1 MPELPEV
8 ETITRILK
16 PLLVGNTIDKID
28 VYRAATIIGDAKNF
42 VKSLTKQTFKDITRI
57 GKFLIFHFSNDYV
70 LITHLRMEGKFYD
83 YLENEPNSDY
93 AKVVFHLNNGHKMCF
108 DDSRCFG
115 IMILSTESEYKNVKD
130 IAHLGPEPFYIDDVQ
145 YLIDRTKK
153 SNHPIKS
160 TLLDQSL
167 MAGIGNIYAD
177 EICFSCGLNPLTP
190 AKLLTKKDW
199 QKVVSEAKRILTQA
213 IQEGGSTI
221 KSYHPSKD
229 IDGKFQGNLKAYGK
243 INEPCPNCGHIMKFI
258 KVNGRGSNFCPIC
271 QPKLGSPIR
280 VGIFG
285 PIASGKSTVTQE
297 FAKAGFDTISSDQV
311 IADLYK
317 REDIAMEIGKM
328 FSLPFT
334 DRVNKDA
341 LREHLSKNSKDIKK
355 LEKYIHPL
363 VEKEIKNFF
372 SKSKSKIIVAEVPL
386 LYQAH
391 LEEDF
396 DYIIGVDIDPK
407 IQLERLTERNG
418 NASKALMTINGQKS
432 FKEYMKKADIVVR
445 NDTGITS
452 LQTEVRKIINTLKGR
467 LD

>member
-16 PLLVGNTIDKID
+16 PLLIGKTINKID
-28 VYRAATIIGDAKNF
+28 VYRNATIIGDAKLF
-42 VKSLTKQTFKDITRI
+42 VKSLTRQTYKDITRI

-83 YLENEPNSDY
+83 FLESEPDSDY
-93 AKVVFHLNNGHKMCF
+93 AKVVFHLDNGHKMCF

-130 IAHLGPEPFYIDDVQ
+130 LAHLGPEPFYIDDCQ
-145 YLIDRTKK
+145 YLIDRTKR

-160 TLLDQSL
+160 TLLDQTL

-177 EICFSCGLNPLTP
+177 EICFACGLNPLTP

-199 QKVVSEAKRILTQA
+199 ENVVESAKKILTQA

-243 INEPCPNCGHIMKFI
+243 IDEPCPRCGHIMKFI

-271 QPKLGSPIR
+271 QPKKGSPIR

-285 PIASGKSTVTQE
+285 PIASGKSTVTE
-297 FAKAGFDTISSDQV
+297 LFAKEGFDTISSDK
-311 IADLYK
+311 IISELYMQ
-317 REDIAMEIGKM
+317 EEVATNIGKM
-328 FSLPFT
+328 FSLPFI
-334 DRVNKDA
+334 DRVNKST
-341 LREHLSKNSKDIKK
+341 LREHLSRNPKDIKK
-355 LEKYIHPL
+355 LERYIHPL
-363 VEKEIKNFF
+363 VEKEITNFF
-372 SKSKSKIIVAEVPL
+372 AHSKSKIKVAEVPL

-391 LEEDF
+391 LEENF

-407 IQLERLTERNG
+407 IQLKRLTERNG
-418 NASKALMTINGQKS
+418 DASKPLLIINCQKS
-432 FKEYMKKADIVVR
+432 FSEYMKKADIVVR

-452 LQTEVRKIINTLKGR
+452 LTLEVRKIIDTLIGR